1 MKLLSVMGIYWIGEF
16 ASYWIGE
23 DTRMH
28 KLVAKTIISFY
39 ISIQGV
45 IIFVIFVCKRD
56 VMSML
61 SKKYCPILYNKFFA
75 KYANECS
82 KTSETEMRRLS
93 RSSAR
98 ASALVNNY
106 ETENTES
113 SLMNPS

>member
-1 MKLLSVMGIYWIGEF
+1 MGIFWIGEF

-23 DTRMH
+23 DTRMN
-28 KLVAKTIISFY
+28 KLVPKYIINFY
-39 ISIQGV
+39 IAIQGV

-61 SKKYCPILYNKFFA
+61 SKKYCPILYDKFFA
-75 KYANECS
+75 KYANESS
-82 KTSETEMRRLS
+82 KTCETEMRRFS

-98 ASALVNNY
+98 KSSLANNY

-113 SLMNPS
+113 TPMNPS